1 MNSEELK
8 IKLEELEIP
17 SDKIDEVVNM
27 FESKQKEESDQGAG
41 KITNRDEVIELQN
54 ELSNEKDWRKRASL
68 SARIISLGLDE

>member
-27 FESKQKEESDQGAG
+27 FESKQKEESDQCAG

>member
-27 FESKQKEESDQGAG
+27 FESKQKEESDQSAG
-41 KITNRDEVIELQN
+41 KITNRDKIIELQN